1 MKNQDVVFT
10 SIETFLAIEKELGRE
25 VFILYSR
32 QLSLE
37 EYNNVRDLGL

>member
-1 MKNQDVVFT
+1 MISTVK
-10 SIETFLAIEKELGRE
+10 SEIAIEKELGRE